1 LAFEEGAMMHGVR
14 VGSSDRLR
22 RVDWIKLY
30 KDIGQFWI
38 FGKEAVMIVVP

>member
-1 LAFEEGAMMHGVR
+1 MIHGVR

-30 KDIGQFWI
+30 KDIGQF
-38 FGKEAVMIVVP
+38 